1 MATIYL
7 KLSKRVNPVTNLA
20 EVILRLRNGNDY
32 DILAKSGIYITP
44 DNFRNGEIKVNYRKV
59 GNDTRFHEEQARKMS
74 ELQNTILT
82 LAVKEKSKVSK
93 EWLQSIIANFV
104 RGISESEVKE
114 AKNVYQLYEEYLEK
128 KDFSLSH
135 RKASQVVI
143 RDLARFEGYI
153 RSTDKHRKD
162 YSFDVNTV
170 TRTDIEMFREYLKDE
185 KQLSEKYPK
194 LFETL
199 LSTYPAGVK
208 HGQKVL
214 EERGHN
220 TIIKLMKKLKAFF
233 TWLYETDRIT
243 NRPFD
248 GIKIGSETFGTP
260 YYISIEERNQ
270 IADFDFSGNKHLETQ
285 RDIFVFHCMVGC
297 RVGDLMKLTSK
308 NIYDNILIYTPHK
321 TKDDGNNGQARVPLL
336 TKALELI
343 EKYKGFDPEGRLFP
357 FISPQ
362 KYNDAIKT
370 IFTRVG
376 ITRFVEVRNAKT
388 GEDEIR
394 PINEVASSHLARRT
408 FIGNAYLRV
417 QDPNLIGKMSGHT
430 NGSRAFSR
438 YRNIED
444 ETLKNIV
451 ELMK

>member
-1 MATIYL
+1 
-7 KLSKRVNPVTNLA
+7 
-20 EVILRLRNGNDY
+20 
-32 DILAKSGIYITP
+32 
-44 DNFRNGEIKVNYRKV
+44 
-59 GNDTRFHEEQARKMS
+59 
-74 ELQNTILT
+74 
-82 LAVKEKSKVSK
+82 
-93 EWLQSIIANFV
+93 
-104 RGISESEVKE
+104 
-114 AKNVYQLYEEYLEK
+114 
-128 KDFSLSH
+128 
-135 RKASQVVI
+135 
-143 RDLARFEGYI
+143 
-153 RSTDKHRKD
+153 
-162 YSFDVNTV
+162 
-170 TRTDIEMFREYLKDE
+170 
-185 KQLSEKYPK
+185 
-194 LFETL
+194 
-199 LSTYPAGVK
+199 
-208 HGQKVL
+208 
-214 EERGHN
+214 
-220 TIIKLMKKLKAFF
+220 
-233 TWLYETDRIT
+233 
-243 NRPFD
+243 
-248 GIKIGSETFGTP
+248 
-260 YYISIEERNQ
+260 
-270 IADFDFSGNKHLETQ
+270 
-285 RDIFVFHCMVGC
+285 MVGC

>member
-7 KLSKRVNPVTNLA
+7 KLSKRVNPVTKLA

-32 DILAKSGIYITP
+32 DILAKSGIFISP

-59 GNDTRFHEEQARKMS
+59 GNDTKFHEEQERKMN
-74 ELQNTILT
+74 ELQNRILT
-82 LAVKEKSKVSK
+82 LAEKDKSIVSK
-93 EWLQSIIANFV
+93 EWLQEVITNF
-104 RGISESEVKE
+104 EMDEPE
-114 AKNVYQLYEEYLEK
+114 PQEEDAKDVYQLYEEYLGK

-153 RSTDKHRKD
+153 RATDANRKD
-162 YSFDVNTV
+162 YTFDVNTV
-170 TRTDIEMFREYLKDE
+170 SRTDIEMFRAYLKNE

-194 LFETL
+194 LYEEL
-199 LSTYPAGVK
+199 LSTYPVGVK

-214 EERGHN
+214 EERGQN

-233 TWLYETDRIT
+233 AWLYETERIT

-260 YYISIEERNQ
+260 YYISIDERNQ
-270 IADFDFSGNKHLETQ
+270 IADFDFSGNKHLDTQ

-297 RVGDLMKLTSK
+297 RVGDLMKLTRK
-308 NIYDNILIYTPHK
+308 NIYDNMLIYTPHK
-321 TKDDGNNGQARVPLL
+321 TKDEGNNGQARVPLL
-336 TKALELI
+336 PKALELI
-343 EKYKGFDPEGRLFP
+343 EKYKGVDSEGRLFP

-362 KYNDAIKT
+362 KYNDAIKD
-370 IFTRVG
+370 IFTKVG